1 MLGQFIKFIFKRKKF
16 FLIPI
21 IIIIGILGLLSI
33 LGQGTVYAP
42 FIYTVF

>member
-1 MLGQFIKFIFKRKKF
+1 MLRQFIKFVFQRKKF

-21 IIIIGILGLLSI
+21 IILVSLLALLSI

>member
-1 MLGQFIKFIFKRKKF
+1 MFKQFIKFIIQRKKF

-21 IIIIGILGLLSI
+21 IILMSLLGLLSI

>member
-1 MLGQFIKFIFKRKKF
+1 MLKQFIKFIFIRKKF

>member
-1 MLGQFIKFIFKRKKF
+1 MFKQFIKFIIQRKKF

-21 IIIIGILGLLSI
+21 IILVSLLALLSL